1 MTAARDRGDRYAV
14 FVARRFL
21 RARRQGFLSLIS
33 ILSATSFL
41 LGVASLILALALMSG
56 FQGDVIHRILGSN
69 AHAIVFR
76 TDGTPIE
83 HAEALQRTIEA
94 QSGVVAT
101 EPVVQGFAG
110 IAAQGGLVQWSSVQG
125 VRPEYGSRVTELGR
139 HLVEGSLDD
148 LTRPTASGRP
158 PILLGADLARKLGV
172 LKGDIVRLI
181 VPRLRL
187 TPWGVSVRRPAAE
200 VVGTFATG
208 FYEYDASWSF
218 VALEEGRRLFDAG
231 RDGCHWIAVRV
242 ADLGRLAAVER
253 AIGEAVGPDYLVSDI
268 LAQNRPYFSALRLE
282 KLLISLSIGL
292 IVLVAAFGV
301 IITLIL
307 TVTQKVREIGVL
319 SALGATPRGI
329 LRIFVYQGLAM
340 GLLGT
345 IAGGLLGCGLAW
357 YLDRYRVI
365 RLDPEIYLL
374 DHLPFVVQPS
384 DLAWVLSIAVAVSL
398 LATIYPA
405 WRAARLD
412 PVEALRRD

>member
-1 MTAARDRGDRYAV
+1 MEEPRGRGDAYAL

-33 ILSATSFL
+33 ILSASSFL
-41 LGVASLILALALMSG
+41 LGVASLILALALMTG

-69 AHAIVFR
+69 AHGLVFAA
-76 TDGTPIE
+76 DGAPIE
-83 HAEALQRTIEA
+83 RARELAERVRAVP
-94 QSGVVAT
+94 GVVAA
-101 EPVVQGFAG
+101 EPVVQGYAG

-125 VRPEYGSRVTELGR
+125 ILPEYGGTVTGLDER
-139 HLVEGSLDD
+139 MVEGSLDD
-148 LTRPTASGRP
+148 LVRPTASGRP
-158 PILLGADLARKLGV
+158 AIVLGSDLARKLGV
-172 LKGDIVRLI
+172 LRGDIVRLI
-181 VPRLRL
+181 VPKLRL
-187 TPWGVSVRRPAAE
+187 TPWGVSIRRPAAE

-208 FYEYDASWSF
+208 FYEYDTSWSF
-218 VALEEGRRLFDAG
+218 VSLEEGRRLFDAEPE
-231 RDGCHWIAVRV
+231 GCHWIAFRV
-242 ADLGRLAAVER
+242 ADLDRLAEVEQ
-253 AIGEAVGPDYLVSDI
+253 AIEDAVGPGYLVSDI
-268 LAQNRPYFSALRLE
+268 LEQNKPYFSALRLE

-329 LRIFVYQGLAM
+329 LKIFVYQGLAM

-345 IAGGLLGCGLAW
+345 AAGAALGCGLAW

-365 RLDPEIYLL
+365 GLDPEVYLL
-374 DHLPFVVQPS
+374 DHLPFVVQAA
-384 DLAWVLSIAVAVSL
+384 DLAWVVGIAVVVAL